1 MTKSYNNNKLTVVSV
16 EVGLVHPEA
25 GNAMTT
31 WQVYLLRCSDL
42 SLYCGTTTDLERRVQ
57 EHNQGVGSRYTKSR
71 PPVRLVWSSR
81 KLSKSAAFSEEYRIK
96 RLSKVLKERMVNEGL
111 QETEIKNEETIQDGN
126 TLNSFEFV
134 QFTL

>member
-1 MTKSYNNNKLTVVSV
+1 
-16 EVGLVHPEA
+16 
-25 GNAMTT
+25 MTT

>member
-111 QETEIKNEETIQDGN
+111 QET
-126 TLNSFEFV
+126 
-134 QFTL
+134 

>member
-1 MTKSYNNNKLTVVSV
+1 
-16 EVGLVHPEA
+16 
-25 GNAMTT
+25 MTT

-71 PPVRLVWSSR
+71 LPVRLVWSSR